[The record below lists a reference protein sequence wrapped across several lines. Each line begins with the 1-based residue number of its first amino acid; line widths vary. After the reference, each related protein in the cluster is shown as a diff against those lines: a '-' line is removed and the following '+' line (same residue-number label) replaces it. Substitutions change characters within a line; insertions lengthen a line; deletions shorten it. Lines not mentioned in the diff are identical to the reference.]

1 VSQNSRTSELLDQR
15 PRAEG
20 AKDPLVVFTPSGR
33 RGRFA
38 PGTSLLTAARQLGV
52 DLDSVCGGRG
62 LCGRC
67 EVRLVEGEFPKYAIR
82 SRADHASPL
91 ARPEERFADRGEL
104 PQGHRLS
111 CHARVEGDLV
121 IDVPPGSQ
129 VHRQVVRK
137 PYQERDI
144 DVNPAVHLH
153 SVEVEVPRLEAPRG
167 DLERLLDA
175 LAEEWQLTGLACD
188 PQLLPRLQAALR
200 ASEWTVTVA
209 VRARREIVGLWPG
222 FVDRVFGVAVDV
234 GSTTL
239 AAHLC
244 ELASGAV
251 LASAGVMNPQIRFG
265 EDLMSRVSY
274 AMLHEG
280 GAAEMTL
287 AVREAVDALVSKVAF
302 DAGVSTDEVAELCL
316 VGNPVMHHLL
326 LGFSPAPLGQAPF
339 SLATDR
345 ATTLPARD
353 LEIGAH
359 PGARAYV
366 LPCIA
371 GHVGADTA
379 GVLLAEAP
387 WEHDEATLLVDVGT
401 NAEIVLSARG
411 RLLAASSPTGPAF
424 EGAQISCGQRAA
436 PGAVER
442 VRIDPLTLEPRF
454 KVIGGELWS
463 DEPGFAEQV
472 SSVGI
477 SGVCG
482 TGIVEAVGE
491 LFLAGVI
498 DSDGRI
504 DGALASRSP
513 RVVPDGRTHA
523 YVLHRGDPEL
533 RILQNDVRA
542 IQLAKAA
549 LYAGARLLMDRMG
562 IDRVDR
568 IRLAGAFG
576 SRIDPIYAM
585 LLGMIPDCD
594 VDRVSSAGNAAGTG
608 AVMALLDTDARVEI
622 EARVRDVEKIEL
634 ATETGFQGCFVQAM
648 AFPHAT
654 DPFPEL
660 SKRVA
665 FPRPQERNTGPVR
678 RRRRRR
684 LGPG

>member
-1 VSQNSRTSELLDQR
+1 MRG
-15 PRAEG
+15 AEP
-20 AKDPLVVFTPSGR
+20 ARDPLVVFTPSGR

-38 PGTSLLTAARQLGV
+38 RGTPLLAAARQLGV

-67 EVRLVEGEFPKYAIR
+67 EVRVVEGVFPKYAIR
-82 SRADHASPL
+82 SQADHASPPSP
-91 ARPEERFADRGEL
+91 PEERVPGRGGLEN
-104 PQGHRLS
+104 GHRLS

-137 PYQERDI
+137 PYQSCDI
-144 DVNPAVHLH
+144 SVSPVVHLH
-153 SVEVEVPRLEAPRG
+153 TVEPEAARPEAPRG

-175 LAEEWQLTGLACD
+175 LAREWQLEGLTCD
-188 PQLLPRLQAALR
+188 PQLLTRLQAALR
-200 ASEWTVTVA
+200 AGERAVTVA
-209 VRARREIVGLWPG
+209 VRAGREIVGVWPG
-222 FVDRVFGVAVDV
+222 FRDRALGVAVDV

-251 LASAGVMNPQIRFG
+251 LASAGAMNPQIRFG

-274 AMLHEG
+274 AALHDG
-280 GAAEMTL
+280 GAEEMTR
-287 AVREAVDALVSKVAF
+287 AVREAVDALVARLAL
-302 DAGVSTDEVAELCL
+302 DAGASPDDVVELCL
-316 VGNPVMHHLL
+316 VGNPIMHHLL
-326 LGFSPAPLGQAPF
+326 LGISPAPLGQAPF
-339 SLATDR
+339 PLATDR
-345 ATTLPARD
+345 SVTLPARD
-353 LEIGAH
+353 LELAVH

-379 GVLLAEAP
+379 AVLLAEAP
-387 WEHDEATLLVDVGT
+387 WEHEGTTLLVDVGT
-401 NAEIVLSARG
+401 NAELVLSARG

-442 VRIDPLTLEPRF
+442 VRIDPDTLEPRF
-454 KVIGGELWS
+454 QVIGCELWS
-463 DEPGFAEQV
+463 DDPGFAAQLG
-472 SSVGI
+472 SVGI
-477 SGVCG
+477 RGVCG
-482 TGIVEAVGE
+482 TGIVEAVAE
-491 LFLAGVI
+491 LFLAGLI
-498 DSDGRI
+498 DRNGRM
-504 DGALASRSP
+504 DGALAARSP

-533 RILQNDVRA
+533 RITQGDVRA

-549 LYAGARLLMDRMG
+549 LYAGARLLMNRLG
-562 IDRVDR
+562 VARVDR

-576 SRIDPIYAM
+576 SQIDPGYAM
-585 LLGMIPDCD
+585 LLGMIPDCHLGS
-594 VDRVSSAGNAAGTG
+594 VSCAGNAAGTG
-608 AVMALLDTDARVEI
+608 AVMALLDADARAEI
-622 EARVRDVEKIEL
+622 EARVRSVEKIEL
-634 ATETGFQGCFVQAM
+634 ALETGFQDCFVRAM
-648 AFPHAT
+648 ALPHAS

-665 FPRPQERNTGPVR
+665 LARSRERTAGPVR
-678 RRRRRR
+678 HRRRGRKARD
-684 LGPG
+684 